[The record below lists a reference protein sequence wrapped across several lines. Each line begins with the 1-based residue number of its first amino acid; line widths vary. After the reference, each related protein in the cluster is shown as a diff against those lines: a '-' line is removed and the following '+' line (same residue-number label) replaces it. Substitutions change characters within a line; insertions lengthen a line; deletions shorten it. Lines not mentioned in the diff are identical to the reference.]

1 MTDKNDTQ
9 QAENWGNY
17 WQGRAASDADA
28 ALVGPD
34 VGLGIGVGIET
45 DAEIGAFWTG
55 WLAQLPK
62 STRLLDMACGAGS
75 VVRRATEVG
84 LTDITGVDISSD
96 AITTL
101 KAACPKAKG
110 VVASADA
117 TGLGAGCFDRVA
129 SQFGFE
135 YADARKAAGEA
146 VRLLAKGGSF
156 LALAHSQDSAIE
168 REVTRLGG
176 EAKAILDCG
185 FIERAKQLFTADK
198 AGGPESSGSEAEFSK
213 AAAAFAGPQAQLMTI
228 ARASGGLAAH
238 LYQGTQTMFERRAV
252 YDLADITSWL
262 DGMAAEISAFVGRM
276 DSMVQAALSE
286 VEANAVLAVL
296 EQGGL
301 TPAPLEQF
309 ISQQSGDVLG
319 WIIAADN
326 KA

>member
-17 WQGRAASDADA
+17 WQGRAASDAGA

-75 VVRRATEVG
+75 VVARANEAG
-84 LTDITGVDISSD
+84 LSDITGVDISAD
-96 AITTL
+96 AIATL
-101 KAACPKAKG
+101 QAAYPKAKG

-117 TGLGAGCFDRVA
+117 TGLGEGSFDKVA

-135 YADARKAAGEA
+135 YANVLMAAGEA

-168 REVTRLGG
+168 REVARLGG

-185 FIERAKQLFTADK
+185 FIPRAKQLFAADK
-198 AGGPESSGSEAEFSK
+198 AGGPNPRESETEFNK
-213 AAAAFAGPQAQLMTI
+213 AAEAFAAPQAQLMSL

-238 LYQGTQTMFERRAV
+238 LYQGTQTMFERRGV
-252 YDLADITSWL
+252 YDLADITGWL
-262 DGMAAEISAFVGRM
+262 DGMAAEISAYVGRM
-276 DSMVQAALSE
+276 DSMKRAALSE
-286 VEANAVLAVL
+286 AEANAVLAVL
-296 EQGGL
+296 KQGGL
-301 TPAPLEQF
+301 TPAPLKPF
-309 ISQQSGDVLG
+309 ISEQSGDIIG
-319 WIIAADN
+319 WIIAANN